1 MMMASSPKMLEEKL
15 DVLGVETVDV
25 LIDKGLDFPR
35 GVVSHMILQSAVHW
49 VRTIARLSLASSP
62 TTFACRGNY
71 CIWSSMV
78 ESAAFT
84 LRAFLISVALT

>member
-1 MMMASSPKMLEEKL
+1 MSSNSSIATFL
-15 DVLGVETVDV
+15 VLVSRLGGRHV
-25 LIDKGLDFPR
+25 LA
-35 GVVSHMILQSAVHW
+35 AVQ
-49 VRTIARLSLASSP
+49 P
-62 TTFACRGNY
+62 TTLPGNH